1 MKQTLRTRGN
11 MLLAVA
17 VVAAVVTVM
26 GFAGPA
32 RAHDN
37 GGIFLDNGSGNG
49 GGTTDSGGGGTTTPG
64 GGTTTPPGG
73 GTTTPPGG
81 GTQGTPTGTPPGGVT
96 QSAPEP
102 ATLLTGLLG
111 SGLFGLYAAFR
122 RKRRAVAE

>member
-49 GGTTDSGGGGTTTPG
+49 GGTTDSGGGGTPPGGGTTTPG
-64 GGTTTPPGG
+64 GGTTTPPSG
-73 GTTTPPGG
+73 GTTTP
-81 GTQGTPTGTPPGGVT
+81 PTGTPPGGVT